1 MSEVRSEDAEG
12 TLRSGTCKSVDK
24 LQTNSECKES
34 AATRNGEHV
43 EQSSALENESEDI
56 SAHGKRGSG
65 CSYETENSIL
75 SPHLSL
81 QALQA
86 LNDATAQDDD
96 KIQGAEEICLCVQEP
111 LNEILVEGNP
121 VAFREFDSICSSPL
135 LNGYA
140 ADDVGVH
147 IRTESPQETL
157 SEGNSQ
163 LTNRGS
169 RILSFLRSKLRT
181 PSSNS
186 KRSNGDIIVTVNAE
200 EVTTHD
206 PRLKPKPSINDRVK
220 SWLQPMDNKMNVKVF
235 GSRKA
240 MADEVIRF
248 KKAGWIIHPTSA
260 FRFGKPV
267 IVSYKYSSLLLF
279 YWMLFLLFFPL
290 RLFFIYVSIRFLF
303 IRIVGG
309 LYYKTQ
315 EVLFQICLR
324 VIPRALN

>member
-12 TLRSGTCKSVDK
+12 TLRSKSVDK
-24 LQTNSECKES
+24 LQTDSECKEG
-34 AATRNGEHV
+34 AATRNGEDV
-43 EQSSALENESEDI
+43 QQSSALENESEDI
-56 SAHGKRGSG
+56 SAHGKRASG
-65 CSYETENSIL
+65 CSCETENSIL

-96 KIQGAEEICLCVQEP
+96 KIQRTEEICLCVQEP
-111 LNEILVEGNP
+111 LNEISVEGNP
-121 VAFREFDSICSSPL
+121 VAFREFDSTCSSPL

-140 ADDVGVH
+140 AEDVGVH
-147 IRTESPQETL
+147 IRTESPQETV

-163 LTNRGS
+163 LTNRGPS
-169 RILSFLRSKLRT
+169 ILSFLRSKLRT

-206 PRLKPKPSINDRVK
+206 LPLKPKPSINDRVK

-240 MADEVIRF
+240 MADERIRF

-260 FRFGKPV
+260 FRCGKPV

-279 YWMLFLLFFPL
+279 YWTLLLLLFFPL
-290 RLFFIYVSIRFLF
+290 AFILH
-303 IRIVGG
+303 
-309 LYYKTQ
+309 L
-315 EVLFQICLR
+315 
-324 VIPRALN
+324 